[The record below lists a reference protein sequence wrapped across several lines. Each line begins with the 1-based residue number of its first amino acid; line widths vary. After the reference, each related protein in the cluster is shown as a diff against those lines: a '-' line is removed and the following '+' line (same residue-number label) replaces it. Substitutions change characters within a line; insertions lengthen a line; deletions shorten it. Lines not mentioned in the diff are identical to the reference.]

1 MGRWLR
7 RSRAA
12 ARAFKRRTRARRPLR
27 RRSRTRGTAL
37 VKRALRSL
45 VPLSYYDQLG
55 TGSYNLSD
63 GWDWAATNAA
73 LMPFSGMPTAGTTAF
88 ATINQQ
94 QVVRSNRFQVYS
106 IDFNCST
113 VLTLGSGT
121 PPVQLPLK
129 FKILVL
135 GTHHPTGGTSTPLS
149 ALGPLDYA
157 STWTRS
163 GTLTSYKS
171 SLSQEN
177 MWKVLHVYE
186 KEMHRDF
193 SSAAGTGPGN
203 LLYDQHRFRV
213 KFPKPWLVELVPNVG
228 AAIANSEVAKGQIW
242 FVAII
247 NSPTDPAAPTTRQ
260 MINPTFRVSFR
271 NQS

>member
-45 VPLSYYDQLG
+45 VPLSYYDSLG
-55 TGSYNLSD
+55 TGAYNLSD
-63 GWDWAATNAA
+63 GWDWACANAA
-73 LMPFSGMPTAGTTAF
+73 LMPFAGMVTAGTTTF
-88 ATINQQ
+88 DTVNRQ

-106 IDFNCST
+106 IDLRCST
-113 VLTLGSGT
+113 AMTLGVGT
-121 PPVQLPLK
+121 PPVQLPVR
-129 FKILVL
+129 FKIIAL
-135 GTHHPTGGTSTPLS
+135 GTHHPTAGISTPLT

-163 GTLTSYKS
+163 STLTSYKS

-177 MWKVLHVYE
+177 MWKVLGVYE
-186 KEMHRDF
+186 SHLHRDF
-193 SSAAGTGPGN
+193 SGTGGATPV
-203 LLYDQHRFRV
+203 LYEQHQMRI
-213 KFPKPWLVELVPNVG
+213 KFPKPWNVELIPNVG
-228 AAIANSEVAKGQIW
+228 ASIANSEVAKGQIW
-242 FVAII
+242 FVFII
-247 NSPTDPAAPTTRQ
+247 NSPGDPAAPTARQ

-271 NQS
+271 NQG